1 LMHSL
6 RLLISARWPRGVS
19 RHGDVG
25 ISRRAEPEAVGSIPG
40 LNMAFH
46 ESCPDTDF
54 LVNNILI
61 AFFHEP

>member
-1 LMHSL
+1 MHSL
-6 RLLISARWPRGVS
+6 RLLISARWSRGVS

-46 ESCPDTDF
+46 ERVVLTLILDF
-54 LVNNILI
+54 GISVTQ
-61 AFFHEP
+61 